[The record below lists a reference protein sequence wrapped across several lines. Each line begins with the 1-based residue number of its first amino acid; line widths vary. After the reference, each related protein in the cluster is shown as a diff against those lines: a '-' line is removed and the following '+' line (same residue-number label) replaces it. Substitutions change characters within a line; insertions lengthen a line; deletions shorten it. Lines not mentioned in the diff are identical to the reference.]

1 MKIKVI
7 PYDRPGA
14 ELPIREHYNDAGA
27 DVVVPDGAGCILPAH
42 ETVTIPLGFGLEIP
56 DGYMATIY
64 PRSSL
69 ASSGLVCEMPP
80 IDAGYRG
87 ELKVILIN
95 HGDEDFLITAG
106 MRIAQLVISSVVS
119 AEFIAVAS
127 LEDSARGEGG
137 FGSSGT
143 NSAISP
149 MSQFSFAQMLL
160 RTSVIIFSPRSSL

>member
-1 MKIKVI
+1 MTVLNA
-7 PYDRPGA
+7 PG
-14 ELPIREHYNDAGA
+14 
-27 DVVVPDGAGCILPAH
+27 
-42 ETVTIPLGFGLEIP
+42 T
-56 DGYMATIY
+56 
-64 PRSSL
+64 
-69 ASSGLVCEMPP
+69 

-143 NSAISP
+143 N
-149 MSQFSFAQMLL
+149 
-160 RTSVIIFSPRSSL
+160 